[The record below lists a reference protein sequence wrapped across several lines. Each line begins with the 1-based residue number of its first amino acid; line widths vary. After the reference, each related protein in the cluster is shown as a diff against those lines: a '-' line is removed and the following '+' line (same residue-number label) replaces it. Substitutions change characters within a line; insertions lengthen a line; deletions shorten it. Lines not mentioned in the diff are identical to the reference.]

1 MLLVKR
7 ASCNQTKA
15 RSTLESASK
24 GAGSL
29 LTDSTQLR
37 AGTQL
42 EALARH
48 SALRLTSVAKTFSLG
63 ACLSNTKRGFRSL

>member
-48 SALRLTSVAKTFSLG
+48 LDYFVFNFLLVFICYYILII
-63 ACLSNTKRGFRSL
+63 